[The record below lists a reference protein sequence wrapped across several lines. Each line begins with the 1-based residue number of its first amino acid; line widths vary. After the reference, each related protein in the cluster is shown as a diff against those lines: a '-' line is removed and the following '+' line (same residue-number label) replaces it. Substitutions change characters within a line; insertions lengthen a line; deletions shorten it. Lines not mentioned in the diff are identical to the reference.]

1 MEGVSIWEELG
12 FPWGTPFLL
21 WVVNIAKSKNENKRI
36 LKFPHKRWQQSFLA
50 MHFWVSGEQEEG
62 EKVRVISDL
71 CKGTKLMSM
80 LK

>member
-21 WVVNIAKSKNENKRI
+21 WVVNIVTAKNKNNLNFEI
-36 LKFPHKRWQQSFLA
+36 PHKRWQQSFLA

-62 EKVRVISDL
+62 EKVKVISDFM
-71 CKGTKLMSM
+71 KT
-80 LK
+80 

>member
-1 MEGVSIWEELG
+1 MNFEI
-12 FPWGTPFLL
+12 
-21 WVVNIAKSKNENKRI
+21 
-36 LKFPHKRWQQSFLA
+36 PHTRWQQSFLA

-62 EKVRVISDL
+62 EKVKVISDL